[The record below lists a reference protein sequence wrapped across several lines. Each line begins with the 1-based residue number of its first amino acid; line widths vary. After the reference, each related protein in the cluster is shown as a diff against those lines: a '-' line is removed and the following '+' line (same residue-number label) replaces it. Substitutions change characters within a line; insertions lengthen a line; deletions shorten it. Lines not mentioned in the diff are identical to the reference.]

1 MTPLDSL
8 VAIALV
14 VLCVHVGVL
23 LVALARGL
31 VPQRRHPDRAMA
43 LAAGGAAL
51 VGELLALRGLL
62 GDPAP
67 LAWVGG
73 LLGLGLLLGIL
84 ARGAWREHAVGRAAF
99 HAVVAP
105 AVVLVFVAALTL
117 RSA

>member
-14 VLCVHVGVL
+14 ALCAHVGIL
-23 LVALARGL
+23 IVALARGAM
-31 VPQRRHPDRAMA
+31 PQRRHPDRTIA

-67 LAWVGG
+67 LAWVAG
-73 LLGLGLLLGIL
+73 LLGLGLLLGVL
-84 ARGAWREHAVGRAAF
+84 ARGAWREHPVGRAAF
-99 HAVVAP
+99 HAAIAP
-105 AVVLVFVAALTL
+105 AFVVVFAGALALRAA
-117 RSA
+117 